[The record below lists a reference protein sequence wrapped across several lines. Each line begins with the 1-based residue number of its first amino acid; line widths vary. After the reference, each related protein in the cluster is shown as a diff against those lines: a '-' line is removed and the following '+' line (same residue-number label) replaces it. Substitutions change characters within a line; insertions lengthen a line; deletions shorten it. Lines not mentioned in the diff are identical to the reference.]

1 MIECT
6 MGGLLSFNLLS
17 STWWFE
23 ILKIISYRT
32 PPRGLWSA
40 PMLDIATLD
49 QLLLTASAKSTQG
62 ENSLSYIIYFD
73 SIVFRV
79 VKTIFVLGP
88 SHHVR
93 LSGCAVTQHVA
104 YQTPLYDLRWRV
116 SNVNL
121 GLHLFLLQHQYR
133 NQSRAPQHRPLWN
146 NDSGSWRRWAQH
158 WNATPLHSKGARRV
172 PQLVFLNHQCLL

>member
-1 MIECT
+1 
-6 MGGLLSFNLLS
+6 
-17 STWWFE
+17 
-23 ILKIISYRT
+23 
-32 PPRGLWSA
+32 
-40 PMLDIATLD
+40 MLDIATLD

-62 ENSLSYIIYFD
+62 ENSLSYILYFD

-116 SNVNL
+116 FNINL
-121 GLHLFLLQHQYR
+121 DDHLFYCSINTEISQDLLNTGHFEIMTVE
-133 NQSRAPQHRPLWN
+133 A
-146 NDSGSWRRWAQH
+146 DEDE
-158 WNATPLHSKGARRV
+158 HSIEM
-172 PQLVFLNHQCLL
+172 QLPYIAKVGEESPSSFS